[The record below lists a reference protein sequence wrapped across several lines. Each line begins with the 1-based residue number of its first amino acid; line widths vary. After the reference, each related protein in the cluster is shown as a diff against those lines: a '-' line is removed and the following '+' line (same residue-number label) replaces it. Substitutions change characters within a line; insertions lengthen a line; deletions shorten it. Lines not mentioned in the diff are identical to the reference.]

1 MTVAR
6 ALDRP
11 LTIED
16 WLAYEGEPDKRYEL
30 FDGRLVAM
38 SPPKTWRGTIAN
50 EIGGICRDALRDR
63 FPCRALQGPG
73 LIIRREPKAK
83 GYVPDVVVMCEPIG
97 ENRTAPSPS
106 PG

>member
-1 MTVAR
+1 MAR
-6 ALDRP
+6 VFESL

-16 WLAYEGEPDKRYEL
+16 WLAHEGEPGERYEV

-38 SPPKTWRGTIAN
+38 SPPKTWHGTITN

-73 LIIRREPKAK
+73 LVVRREPKAK
-83 GYVPDVVVMCEPIG
+83 G
-97 ENRTAPSPS
+97 
-106 PG
+106 